1 MLTGMAH
8 PLSGKITPAH
18 VEAIKAALA
27 TRDDAQRAVELAV
40 AQALLEGASVRQ
52 VVEASGLANVTVQKY
67 GHRHGWPTAEYIA
80 EREATQRA
88 NREFAQRLDAA
99 ARAIRDNE

>member
-1 MLTGMAH
+1 MTRRNA
-8 PLSGKITPAH
+8 GKITPAH
-18 VEAIKAALA
+18 VEAILAALA
-27 TRDDAQRAVELAV
+27 AKDTAQEALELSV
-40 AQALLEGASVRQ
+40 ARALLDGASVRQ
-52 VVEASGLANVTVQKY
+52 ICEATGLANMSVQKY
-67 GHRHGWPTAEYIA
+67 GHRHGWPSAEYIA